1 MNANFIKTTFIA
13 FSISLLTW
21 SCTQSTKESD
31 MKPEDM
37 MIRIAEIEIDSTY
50 FDDYISILKEESAA
64 SIALE
69 PGVLCIY
76 PMYRKDD
83 PTSIRL
89 LEIYADRNAY
99 ESHLKTEHFLKYKTS
114 TMHMVISLKLIDME
128 AIDPQSMD
136 LIFEKLQERN

>member
-1 MNANFIKTTFIA
+1 MNAILIKNVFVA
-13 FSISLLTW
+13 FCISLLTW

-50 FDDYISILKEESAA
+50 LDEYISILKEESAA

-69 PGVLCIY
+69 PGILCIY
-76 PMYRKDD
+76 PMYKKET

-89 LEIYADRNAY
+89 LEIYADREAY

-114 TMHMVISLKLIDME
+114 TMHMVTSLKLIDME
-128 AIDPQSMD
+128 AIDPETMG
-136 LIFEKLQERN
+136 LIFDKLKE

>member
-13 FSISLLTW
+13 FSISLLIW
-21 SCTQSTKESD
+21 SCSQETKVSD
-31 MKPEDM
+31 MKTRDM
-37 MIRIAEIEIDSTY
+37 MIRIAEIEINSTY

-76 PMYRKDD
+76 PMYRKDN

-89 LEIYADRNAY
+89 LEIYKDREAY

-114 TMHMVISLKLIDME
+114 TMHMVTSLKLIDME
-128 AIDPQSMD
+128 AIDPETMAEVFVKVKG
-136 LIFEKLQERN
+136 L

>member
-1 MNANFIKTTFIA
+1 MKT
-13 FSISLLTW
+13 
-21 SCTQSTKESD
+21 
-31 MKPEDM
+31 EDM

-50 FDDYISILKEESAA
+50 IDDYTSILKEESAA

-76 PMYRKDD
+76 PMYRKDN

-89 LEIYADRNAY
+89 LEIYADRESY

-114 TMHMVISLKLIDME
+114 TMHMVTSLKLIDMA